1 MYLLDLLEG
10 RSKKRQCDSVC
21 VECLWIIGLMVV
33 MLMSYSSVVSV
44 VLILSEVGPDL
55 RSRHGIE

>member
-1 MYLLDLLEG
+1 M
-10 RSKKRQCDSVC
+10 
-21 VECLWIIGLMVV
+21 ECLWIIGLMVV